1 MRISQRDKRIIELQE
16 EIDRLL
22 NEYQDLFDLKVQLD
36 TELKAYQN
44 LLEGEESRYLAA
56 FFSVIPIR
64 PVSGVRV
71 LCLKNLVFFV

>member
-1 MRISQRDKRIIELQE
+1 MRYARDDCDVRLQQRDSRIAELQQ

-44 LLEGEESRYLAA
+44 LLEGEETRLALL
-56 FFSVIPIR
+56 FF
-64 PVSGVRV
+64 
-71 LCLKNLVFFV
+71 FFLI